1 MSSEVFAEKQR
12 QKRVKSSAFLSRV
25 AKCLCDGGVTVDRG
39 LLHLPLSHDFRQ
51 PVSSACC
58 DSFKLG
64 VFPVSTRV
72 KFHERALVIGGW
84 SKSNQTYTLCPFMY
98 TFVPVPKAEYIS
110 CCATERNTK

>member
-1 MSSEVFAEKQR
+1 MSSEVFAEKKR

-51 PVSSACC
+51 LVSCACC
-58 DSFKLG
+58 DSFKLAG
-64 VFPVSTRV
+64 FPVSTRV

-84 SKSNQTYTLCPFMY
+84 SKSNQTETLCPFTY
-98 TFVPVPKAEYIS
+98 TFVPIR
-110 CCATERNTK
+110 RNIYHAVLQGGH